1 MKLIEAIV
9 RPHKLQDVKSALAD
23 IGILGMIVNSAECL
37 VLSAE

>member
-23 IGILGMIVNSAECL
+23 IGILGMTVM
-37 VLSAE
+37 